1 MNRLNLPKITK
12 PSILAPLP
20 WLQVR
25 TFRMSSIQDDIFKL
39 ITQIKVIATS
49 LQADQAEIDNLH
61 SIEAMVQNG
70 SLSEEELQEIRDAL
84 IQTVK
89 ELLVL
94 QKQLIQEIQATGD
107 ELARLA
113 EFVAAYQEEQE
124 NINRISRES

>member
-1 MNRLNLPKITK
+1 
-12 PSILAPLP
+12 
-20 WLQVR
+20 
-25 TFRMSSIQDDIFKL
+25 MSSIQDDIFKL